1 MKFELCTDSV
11 EGAIKASQY
20 GFTSIELCS
29 ALTVGGLTPNF
40 GLIKECVDKSELEV
54 HVMIR
59 HREGGFVY
67 HQEDVDLMK
76 IDVEAAK
83 RAGAHG
89 VVFGLLDEDQRVS
102 DYNEQLVGLARSVG
116 LKTTFHRA
124 FDFVPD
130 FRLAIKKI
138 VTLGFDRLL
147 TSGLKGR
154 AEEGLDVIKELQKNY
169 GDVIQIIA
177 GSGINASNALIF
189 EKAGIRYLHFTARK
203 SGGEKV
209 NLGMGQQMITDENKI
224 RAILGLPFEQEI
236 SGLNGSR

>member
-1 MKFELCTDSV
+1 MSTTTRIARS
-11 EGAIKASQY
+11 
-20 GFTSIELCS
+20 TSPS
-29 ALTVGGLTPNF
+29 GLTPPAPVGGLTPNF

-89 VVFGLLDEDQRVS
+89 VVFGLLDEDQQVS
-102 DYNEQLVGLARSVG
+102 DYNEQLIDLARSVG

-138 VTLGFDRLL
+138 VGLGFDRLL
-147 TSGLKGR
+147 TSALKDR

-169 GDVIQIIA
+169 GNGIQIIA

-189 EKAGIRYLHFTARK
+189 EKAGIQYLHFTARK
-203 SGGEKV
+203 SRGERS
-209 NLGMGQQMITDENKI
+209 TWAWDNK
-224 RAILGLPFEQEI
+224 
-236 SGLNGSR
+236 

>member
-89 VVFGLLDEDQRVS
+89 VVFGLLDEDQQVS
-102 DYNEQLVGLARSVG
+102 DYNEQLIDLARSVG

-138 VTLGFDRLL
+138 VGLGFDRLL
-147 TSGLKGR
+147 TSGLKDR

-169 GDVIQIIA
+169 GNGIQIIA

-189 EKAGIRYLHFTARK
+189 EKAGIQYLHFTARK
-203 SGGEKV
+203 SRGEKV
-209 NLGMGQQMITDENKI
+209 NLGMGQQMITDEHKI
-224 RAILGLPFEQEI
+224 GAILGLPFDQ
-236 SGLNGSR
+236 